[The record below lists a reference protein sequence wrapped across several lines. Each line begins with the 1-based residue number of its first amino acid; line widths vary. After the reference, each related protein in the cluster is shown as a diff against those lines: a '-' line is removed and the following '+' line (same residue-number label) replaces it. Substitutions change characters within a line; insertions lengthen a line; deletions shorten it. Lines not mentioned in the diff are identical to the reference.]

1 MNLPHY
7 FSVYNHITT
16 HGIKSEGKFLLDEFT
31 AWHDFD
37 GYTCFIGYKDL
48 TMSIYFHS
56 RFSFDYDEESTL
68 KAFNVLID
76 NFVV

>member
-1 MNLPHY
+1 MGVCQGFQPVQCLGGGTHCTEWHFQTFLNQYSKILKD
-7 FSVYNHITT
+7 YN
-16 HGIKSEGKFLLDEFT
+16 DV
-31 AWHDFD
+31 
-37 GYTCFIGYKDL
+37 GYKDL